1 MAFYYAKKGGV
12 ALARE
17 RSPNRDKAKEIYL
30 RSKGN
35 IKLSDIAIQL
45 DVSDSQIRKWKS
57 TDKWDLELNGALP
70 LSNSNVTNEK
80 GTKKQQKKKK
90 KEPIA
95 TEVIE
100 VIENDD
106 LTEKQRLF
114 CLLYI
119 KTFNAT
125 QSYRKAYNCSYDVAN
140 AEGYKLLVNPCIRD
154 EIMQLKQLRFQ
165 MDFMDANDVVRKYQ
179 EIAFTDEEI
188 LDGAEVRTRDKLKAL
203 DFLTK
208 YYKLLESESE
218 TKEDKLDQYLEQ
230 LQGVFKD
237 D

>member
-1 MAFYYAKKGGV
+1 M
-12 ALARE
+12 ARE

>member
-1 MAFYYAKKGGV
+1 M
-12 ALARE
+12 ARE
-17 RSPNRDKAKEIYL
+17 RSPNRDKAFELYKESNGEIQN
-30 RSKGN
+30 REIAN
-35 IKLSDIAIQL
+35 ILGISEKT
-45 DVSDSQIRKWKS
+45 VSGWK
-57 TDKWDLELNGALP
+57 TKDKWISKLNGVLQI
-70 LSNSNVTNEK
+70 NERSTPK
-80 GTKKQQKKKK
+80 EKKNKRMK

-95 TEVIE
+95 TEVIG

-106 LTEKQRLF
+106 LTEKQRIF

-165 MDFMDANDVVRKYQ
+165 MDFMDANDVIRKYQ

-188 LDGAEVRTRDKLKAL
+188 LDGAEVRTKDKLKAL

-230 LQGVFKD
+230 LQGVFED

>member
-1 MAFYYAKKGGV
+1 MAFYYAKKGGGNV
-12 ALARE
+12 ARE

-57 TDKWDLELNGALP
+57 ADKWDAELNGALP
-70 LSNSNVTNEK
+70 LRNSNVTIEK
-80 GTKKQQKKKK
+80 GTEKQQKKNK

-95 TEVIE
+95 KEVEDI
-100 VIENDD
+100 IENDG
-106 LTEKQRLF
+106 LTDKQRLF
-114 CLLYI
+114 CLYYI
-119 KTFNAT
+119 KTYNAT
-125 QSYRKAYNCSYDVAN
+125 RSYQKAYNCSYDVAN
-140 AEGYKLLVNPCIRD
+140 VEGFKNLVKPSIRE
-154 EIMQLKQLRFQ
+154 EILQLKKIRMQT
-165 MDFMDANDVVRKYQ
+165 DFMDADDIIRKYQ

-188 LDGAEVRTRDKLKAL
+188 LDGAEVRTTDKLKAL
-203 DFLTK
+203 EFLTK

-230 LQGVFKD
+230 LQGVLKHD
-237 D
+237 